1 MRKALVTL
9 SGAGIIASFI
19 LASCVVK
26 EESDDDG
33 DGGSNGSAKG
43 GAPASSTTKPIVP
56 ATGGAQNTNPTAPNG
71 GAPVS
76 STVGGTKE
84 PACPDLLQKLSSGSD
99 VCSAT
104 ETAADYSHI
113 NMLIVLDKSLSMTAT
128 PAGDT
133 KTKWVGATE
142 ALQQAL
148 NPNEPLVSYGFIL
161 YPYAAP
167 VAATSCE
174 LSGGE
179 EAVNVKIGA
188 ASESVPKIVQLMKD
202 TTPGG
207 GTPTA
212 SALRAAFQYY
222 TQGGGMALD
231 GQKYVLLVTDGGP
244 NCNAAL
250 SCQTD
255 TCTADLDK
263 SGSCGDPTKMD
274 TSCCNPINKVPG
286 GVDPQAL
293 CLDHEAVKDQLNA
306 LRGQGI
312 KTFVIGIPGTEAY
325 ASFLDGFADAGGVPV
340 TPTTEKPH
348 RYYEVKNQA
357 ELLTAFKTI
366 TTSLVRDCNVKLAEK
381 PLDLSKIN
389 VAVDCAELPQKTGEV
404 VNWEY
409 LSATQ
414 SIEIKGAKCEA
425 IKSVGAKRIDVV
437 NGCPTIIQL

>member
-43 GAPASSTTKPIVP
+43 GAPASSTTKPLVP

-113 NMLIVLDKSLSMTAT
+113 NMLIVLDKSGSMTAT

-148 NPNEPLVSYGFIL
+148 NPNEPLVSYGFML
-161 YPYAAP
+161 YPYASP
-167 VAATSCE
+167 VAASSCE
-174 LSGGE
+174 LPSGE
-179 EAVNVKIGA
+179 DAVNIKIGA
-188 ASESVPKIVQLMKD
+188 ASETVPRIVQLMKD
-202 TTPGG
+202 TAPGG

-212 SALRAAFQYY
+212 SALQAALDYY
-222 TQGGGMALD
+222 TKGGGMALD

-244 NCNAAL
+244 NCNAKL
-250 SCQTD
+250 PCQAD
-255 TCTADLDK
+255 RCTAHLDK
-263 SGSCGDPTKMD
+263 SGNCDGVSIANCCDPV
-274 TSCCNPINKVPG
+274 NKSVG
-286 GVDPQAL
+286 GPDPQSL
-293 CLDHEAVKDQLNA
+293 CLDDVAVSNQLNA
-306 LRGQGI
+306 LLGQGI

-340 TPTTEKPH
+340 TPTAEKPH

-389 VAVDCAELPQKTGEV
+389 VAVDCAELPQKSGEV

-409 LSATQ
+409 ISATQ
-414 SIEIKGAKCEA
+414 SIEIKGARCEA

>member
-9 SGAGIIASFI
+9 SGAGFIVSLI

-26 EESDDDG
+26 EESDDDD
-33 DGGSNGSAKG
+33 DGGGNSKG
-43 GAPASSTTKPIVP
+43 GAVSTSSTTKPIVS
-56 ATGGAQNTNPTAPNG
+56 ATGGAQNTTPLPSNG
-71 GAPVS
+71 GAIAT
-76 STVGGTKE
+76 STAAGTKE
-84 PACPDLLQKLSSGSD
+84 PACPDLLQKLSTGSD

-113 NMLIVLDKSLSMTAT
+113 NMLIVLDKSGSMTAIPT
-128 PAGDT
+128 GDT
-133 KTKWVGATE
+133 KSKWVGATE

-148 NPNEPLVSYGFIL
+148 NPNETLVSYGFML
-161 YPYAAP
+161 YPYASP

-174 LSGGE
+174 ISPGE
-179 EAVNVKIGA
+179 AAVNIQVGT
-188 ASESVPKIVQLMKD
+188 ASDTVPKIAQLMKD

-212 SALRAAFQYY
+212 AALQSAFDYY
-222 TQGGGMALD
+222 TKGAGMALD

-244 NCNAAL
+244 NCNVNL
-250 SCQTD
+250 TCQAD
-255 TCTADLDK
+255 ACTSNLDK
-263 SGSCGDPTKMD
+263 SGNCGTTIANCCDPA
-274 TSCCNPINKVPG
+274 NKVAG
-286 GVDPQAL
+286 GVDPQSL
-293 CLDHEAVKDQLNA
+293 CLDDQGVRTQLDA
-306 LRGQGI
+306 LRSQGI

-325 ASFLDGFADAGGVPV
+325 ASFLDTFADAGGVPV
-340 TPTTEKPH
+340 VPTAEKPH

-366 TTSLVRDCNVKLAEK
+366 TTSLVRDCNVQLAEK

-389 VAVDCAELPQKTGEV
+389 VAIDCAELPQKTGDA

-409 LSATQ
+409 IPATQ
-414 SIEIKGAKCEA
+414 TIEIKGTKCEV

-437 NGCPTIIQL
+437 NGCPTIVQL